1 MLFSLDRH
9 DRIAAVSDYWVQAT
23 GYDRA
28 RILGLNFADLI
39 HPDDRTLFQE
49 RRAAHQAADTQ
60 QAGITVRF
68 HCRDGSVM
76 DALILEKALDS
87 AIRPITAPA
96 SAL

>member
-1 MLFSLDRH
+1 LEKEELEIKNAHARKTEIYNRTPAMLFSLDRH

-49 RRAAHQAADTQ
+49 RKAAHQAADTQ
-60 QAGITVRF
+60 QAGI
-68 HCRDGSVM
+68 
-76 DALILEKALDS
+76 
-87 AIRPITAPA
+87 
-96 SAL
+96 